1 MLALV
6 SNINLKRNFV
16 IIVILFLTSNF
27 SYSQKDDIYDNYEV
41 FDGHYHLT
49 NYIQEGVTIQQ
60 QLDNMGNVVGRCVL
74 FGIPLQQM
82 WSYGNSGNEAPKYYL
97 DTDAPLYYYSFSDA
111 YIAMQYLSLTD
122 EQKKRFDPMITA
134 FNPADMYAAAHIKRV
149 LQTFPGVFTG
159 IGEFSIHKE
168 FVSSKVAGEV
178 ASLLNPA
185 LDSIFS
191 FCAETGLLS
200 ILHNDIDKPF
210 PKAYT
215 QSYVSDMVDVVR
227 RHPGATIIWAHVGL
241 GRIVRPVKDQI
252 TIIKEMC
259 ADPTLSNLYFDISW
273 DEVAKYIIRND
284 STVQGV
290 ADLIN
295 AYPDKFLFGSDNV
308 ASPDQ
313 KTYLGVYYMYQPLW
327 DKLTPDAREKV
338 KKGNYKKLF
347 DEAKSK
353 VRAWEK
359 ANPK

>member
-1 MLALV
+1 MSETITLKLLRKSLV
-6 SNINLKRNFV
+6 ITF
-16 IIVILFLTSNF
+16 ILFLASNF
-27 SYSQKDDIYDNYEV
+27 CYSQKDPIYDNYEV

-49 NYIQEGVTIQQ
+49 NYIQEGITIQK
-60 QLDNMGNVVGRCVL
+60 QLENMGSVVGRCVL

-82 WSYGNSGNEAPKYYL
+82 WSFGNSGIEAPKYYL
-97 DTDAPLYYYSFSDA
+97 DTDAPLYYYSFGDA
-111 YIAMQYLSLTD
+111 FIAMQYLSLTD

-134 FNPADMYAAAHIKRV
+134 FNPADMYATAHIRRV

-185 LDSIFS
+185 LDSIFN

-215 QSYVSDMVDVVR
+215 QSYVSDMTDVVK

-241 GRIVRPVKDQI
+241 GRIVRPVKNQVS
-252 TIIKEMC
+252 IIREMC
-259 ADPTLSNLYFDISW
+259 EDPALNNLYFDISW

-295 AYPDKFLFGSDNV
+295 EYPDKFLFGSDNV

-313 KTYLGVYYMYQPLW
+313 KTFLSVYNLYQPLW
-327 DKLTPDAREKV
+327 DKLTPEAREKI
-338 KKGNYKKLF
+338 KKGNYRRLF
-347 DEAKSK
+347 DNAKAK
-353 VRAWEK
+353 VREWEK